1 MAVNI
6 KNFVAKGSMNFG
18 TAAEP
23 NMKVLWQ
30 AEFECDTVADLA
42 VLNPLDANFFYP
54 DVMLMVPSTAHII
67 EGNKNYAMK
76 SDGTWAIQEDPIF
89 SGIYTKSEIDEMFS
103 DVDNIQI
110 AQAAEIL
117 DLQLEDAT
125 INSHIVNMINEG
137 CKNIANLT
145 GNTRTENGV
154 TMTIEPDRS
163 VTLSGV
169 STQYYAFR
177 IIGDQAGTDYQYGV
191 PIPRGTY
198 VLTGIDLNASATTSR
213 YILGI
218 RTASDVA
225 RTSTSIYT
233 SPYEFTVDNDT
244 TRIDLSIYT
253 STGASFNNPLAH
265 YYPMISE
272 KWKWELTQDY
282 VPYSPSNAELAKM
295 ILGY

>member
-1 MAVNI
+1 MSSWISDYRQTQNY
-6 KNFVAKGSMNFG
+6 SG
-18 TAAEP
+18 TGDVHIFAYI
-23 NMKVLWQ
+23 
-30 AEFECDTVADLA
+30 ECDDLADLPTTTQFTGF
-42 VLNPLDANFFYP
+42 VLDKESIAHVINGNQKY
-54 DVMLMVPSTAHII
+54 MLNSQGVWML
-67 EGNKNYAMK
+67 
-76 SDGTWAIQEDPIF
+76 QEDPLF
-89 SGIYTKSEIDEMFS
+89 SGIYTKSEIDSMFS
-103 DVDNIQI
+103 DVDDIQT

-125 INSHIVNMINEG
+125 INSHIVNMINQG
-137 CKNIANLT
+137 CKNIANIT

-169 STQYYAFR
+169 STQYYSFR
-177 IIGDQAGTDYQYGV
+177 VIGDQSSTDYQYGV

-198 VLTGIDLNASATTSR
+198 VLTGIDPNASATTSR

-233 SPYEFTVDNDT
+233 SPYEFTVTNDT
-244 TRIDLSIYT
+244 TRIDLSVYM

-265 YYPMISE
+265 YYPMITE
-272 KWKWELTQDY
+272 KWKWQLSQDY

-295 ILGY
+295 ILGH